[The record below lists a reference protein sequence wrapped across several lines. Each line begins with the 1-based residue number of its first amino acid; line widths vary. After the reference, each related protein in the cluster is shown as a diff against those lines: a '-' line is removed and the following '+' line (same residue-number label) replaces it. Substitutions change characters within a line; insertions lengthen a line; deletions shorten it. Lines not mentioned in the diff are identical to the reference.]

1 VPGAKPLIRAVRD
14 ANVLYPFTLRDTLL
28 RAAAAGLFRVHW
40 SEQILEETTRNLVA
54 DGIVTAGQAARL
66 RAAMD
71 RAFPEALVSGYE
83 DLVPEM
89 RNDEKD
95 RHVAAAAHV
104 ARAQVIVTGNLGDC
118 RQLPRGIQ
126 AQHPDGFLCRLLE
139 LNPGV
144 LSAVVREQA
153 AEVRRPPRTLDDVLR
168 ALGKVVPTF
177 VARLG
182 APLHEAE

>member
-1 VPGAKPLIRAVRD
+1 VPGVKPPIRAVLD

-40 SEQILEETTRNLVA
+40 SEQILEEATRNLVG
-54 DGIVTAGQAARL
+54 DGIVTADQAARL
-66 RAAMD
+66 RSAME
-71 RAFPEALVSGYE
+71 RAFPEALVTGYE
-83 DLVPEM
+83 GFVREM

-104 ARAQVIVTGNLGDC
+104 ARAQVIVTGDLGGF
-118 RQLPRGIQ
+118 RQLPSGIQ
-126 AQHPDGFLCRLLE
+126 AEHPDGFLCRLLE
-139 LNPGV
+139 PNPGL

-153 AEVRRPPRTLDDVLR
+153 SALRRPPRTLDDVLR

-177 VARLG
+177 VVRLGARLG
-182 APLHEAE
+182 E

>member
-1 VPGAKPLIRAVRD
+1 VPGAGPLIRAVLD

-40 SEQILEETTRNLVA
+40 SEQILEETTRNLVG
-54 DGIVTAGQAARL
+54 DGIVTGDQATRL
-66 RAAMD
+66 RSAME

-83 DLVPEM
+83 GLVPEM

-95 RHVAAAAHV
+95 RHVAAAARV
-104 ARAQVIVTGNLGDC
+104 VGAQVIVTGNLADF

-144 LSAVVREQA
+144 LSGVVREQA
-153 AEVRRPPRTLDDVLR
+153 AELRRPPRTLDEVLR

-177 VARLG
+177 VVRLAARLG
-182 APLHEAE
+182 E